1 MNSVFKKILFIF
13 FVVFLFLSCSQIKN
27 ITFDDVV
34 KVGKKIEK
42 DTAVL
47 KLFSVENDVALG
59 QKLDEEMKRNPK
71 DYPFYIYNQPIQY
84 LQDIV
89 NKIISSPLIKYR
101 NIFKYKVQIIAD
113 DNVINAFCTPGG
125 YIYVYTGL
133 IRSLK
138 NEASLAAVLA
148 HEIAHAELRHAK
160 NRMLKAYGVD
170 LIKSIIVGENPDK
183 LKEMAGNF
191 FSGTYLMKNSRDDEY
206 ESDEYSFKYLQST
219 QWYPGAIKYFFDVI
233 KSDVKPDFVERL
245 KDTHPIP
252 QERIENIDKMLKDAG
267 IKNPD
272 EKSLRTMEYKLFVK
286 TMP

>member
-1 MNSVFKKILFIF
+1 MNIKLKNFFYLLIFSLF
-13 FVVFLFLSCSQIKN
+13 FLSCSQLKK
-27 ITFDDVV
+27 ITLDDVV
-34 KVGKKIEK
+34 NVGKKIEK
-42 DTAVL
+42 DTAL
-47 KLFSVENDVALG
+47 IKLFSVENDVALG

-71 DYPFYIYNQPIQY
+71 EYPFYVYNQPVQY
-84 LQDIV
+84 LQGIV
-89 NKIISSPLIKYR
+89 NNIISSPLIKYR
-101 NIFKYKVQIIAD
+101 DIFKYKVQIIAD

-148 HEIAHAELRHAK
+148 HEIAHAELRHTK

-170 LIKSIIVGENPDK
+170 LIKSIIIGDNPDK
-183 LKEMAGNF
+183 LKEMTGNF
-191 FSGTYLMKNSRDDEY
+191 FSGAYLMKNSREDEY

-219 QWYPGAIKYFFDVI
+219 KWYPGAIKYFFDVI
-233 KSDVKPDFVERL
+233 KSDAKPDFIERL

-252 QERIENIDKMLKDAG
+252 QDRIDNIDKMIRAAG
-267 IKNPD
+267 IKEPD
-272 EKSLRTMEYKLFVK
+272 EKSLNTMEYKIFVK

>member
-1 MNSVFKKILFIF
+1 MFDNFKNISFLIIICFIIIA
-13 FVVFLFLSCSQIKN
+13 CNQIKN

-34 KVGKKIEK
+34 KAGKKIEK
-42 DTAVL
+42 DTAL
-47 KLFSVENDVALG
+47 IKLFSVENDVALG

-89 NKIISSPLIKYR
+89 NKIISSPQIKYR

-113 DNVINAFCTPGG
+113 DNIINAFCTPGG
-125 YIYVYTGL
+125 FIYVYTGL

-170 LIKSIIVGENPDK
+170 LLKSVILGDNPDK

-191 FSGTYLMKNSRDDEY
+191 FSGAYLMKNSREDEY
-206 ESDEYSFKYLQST
+206 ESDEYSFRYLQST
-219 QWYPGAIKYFFDVI
+219 QWYPGAIKYFFNI
-233 KSDVKPDFVERL
+233 IQSDTKPDLIERL

-252 QERIENIDKMLKDAG
+252 QDRIENIDKLIKDAG
-267 IKNPD
+267 ITKPD
-272 EKSLRTMEYKLFVK
+272 EKNLRTMEYKLFVK